1 MEDEM
6 FIMKKEDLNSR
17 ISVFTHQCD
26 CQTTILVN
34 ENISLN
40 SVKSTLFKIIF
51 KNDQII
57 RYSNAITQSDNEV
70 MGENNRSLLKEAST
84 VTDYNLSNSK
94 ILNENQ
100 NPELIKLEDLDENI
114 DFSDDELMLSNESEE
129 DILEDDETMFD
140 DNISQPVIYGNY
152 IPSNNSVNSN
162 ILVTP
167 NNLNSGKIM
176 PPCKEKAPKKN
187 RINLTPEAR
196 RFRDSFYKCYGD
208 KKRFSKL
215 VVRNIHNSICG
226 ALGLPRMSRSEY
238 RSILLYF
245 NNYAP
250 YRQKIIQAINMKRG
264 FILDPLDSANARIF
278 ALH

>member
-1 MEDEM
+1 MDAM
-6 FIMKKEDLNSR
+6 FIMTQDDLDFQ
-17 ISVFTHQCD
+17 IPVFTHQHD
-26 CQTTILVN
+26 CPSTILIN
-34 ENISLN
+34 ENISSY
-40 SVKSTLFKIIF
+40 SVKDSLVKIILT
-51 KNDQII
+51 NDQII
-57 RYSNAITQSDNEV
+57 RYSNAITQSDNET
-70 MGENNRSLLKEAST
+70 MNENNKSPLKDAST

-100 NPELIKLEDLDENI
+100 NPELIKLNDFDESIN
-114 DFSDDELMLSNESEE
+114 FSDDEIMLSNDSEE
-129 DILEDDETMFD
+129 DIFEDDENMCD

-152 IPSNNSVNSN
+152 IPSNNSVNPN

-176 PPCKEKAPKKN
+176 PPFKEKAPKKN

-250 YRQKIIQAINMKRG
+250 YRQKIIQAINMKKG
-264 FILDPLDSANARIF
+264 FILDPLDSANAKIF